1 MSERTPANPRE
12 PIGDVDQV
20 LWLKVVQ
27 VNNTGAFLDWGRPKD
42 LLLPYSEQEGR
53 PQPGDYCMVYV
64 GLDDDE
70 RPFASMKLNDFV
82 FDTYDEGD
90 AANYPQGKKVS
101 LLIAG
106 ETDLGIKAVVNHR
119 YWGMLYRDEVFRP
132 LRRGETVAGYMKLPR
147 ADDKLDVTINPP
159 AHVAADALTNRI
171 IATLRQRG
179 GFLPLSDKS
188 APEDIQRAFGVSK
201 SVFKQ
206 AIGALYKDRLI
217 VIAKDGIRLAGEEKA
232 P

>member
-1 MSERTPANPRE
+1 MNERE
-12 PIGDVDQV
+12 PIGDIDQV
-20 LWLKVVQ
+20 LWLRVVE
-27 VNNTGAFLDWGRPKD
+27 VNDTGAFLDWGRPKD

-53 PQPGDYCMVYV
+53 PATGDYCMVYV
-64 GLDDDE
+64 GTDDDE

-90 AANYPQGKKVS
+90 APNYPQGRKVS

-119 YWGMLYRDEVFRP
+119 YWGMLYRDEVFQP
-132 LRRGETVAGYMKLPR
+132 LRRGQSIDGYMKLPR

-159 AHVAADALTNRI
+159 AHIAAGALTDRI
-171 IATLRQRG
+171 IASLRQRG

-188 APEDIQRAFGVSK
+188 SPDDIQRAFGVSK
-201 SVFKQ
+201 GVFKQ

-217 VIAKDGIRLAGEEKA
+217 LIAKDGIRLAGEEQAK
-232 P
+232 